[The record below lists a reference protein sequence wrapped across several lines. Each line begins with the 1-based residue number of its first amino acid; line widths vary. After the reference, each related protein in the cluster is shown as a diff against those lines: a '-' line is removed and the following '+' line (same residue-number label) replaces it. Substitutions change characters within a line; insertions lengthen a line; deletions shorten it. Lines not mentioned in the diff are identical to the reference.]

1 MTTRRMLPVLALAC
15 CVIGHAS
22 QASEPDTAAAR
33 FAQGA
38 AALQKGD
45 FHAALADYAA
55 AARAEPANEHYR
67 QQHALL
73 RRIMQMR
80 DQLEQETDS
89 EKWEAGALA
98 LRSFYQDNGVHGEL
112 LALDR
117 RAHARLNSA
126 DSAARLADTL
136 LARGDNNATVDLLS
150 ALDESRQ
157 TDRTRVLLGI
167 ALARTGRLEEAKVIA
182 GKVIPADDGPGML
195 YDVARLRALVG
206 NTDGAMAA
214 LTACFE
220 QTRPSRLAAFK
231 DLAKA
236 DADLAGIARHDG
248 FAKVLAT
255 ASKIKESSCSGGES
269 CAKCPSRGK
278 CPGQTTSAGKK

>member
-1 MTTRRMLPVLALAC
+1 MLPVLAFAC
-15 CVIGHAS
+15 CVIGHAA
-22 QASEPDTAAAR
+22 QASDTDTAAAR

-38 AALQKGD
+38 AALQKGH
-45 FHAALADYAA
+45 FQAAMVDYAA

-73 RRIMQMR
+73 RRILQMR

-98 LRSFYQDNGVHGEL
+98 LRSFYHDNGVSDEL

-117 RAHARLNSA
+117 RAHARLNTA
-126 DSAARLADTL
+126 DSAARLADTQ
-136 LARGDNNATVDLLS
+136 LARGDNGAAVDLLG

-157 TDRTRVLLGI
+157 SDRTRVLLGI

-182 GKVIPADDGPGML
+182 GKVNPAGAGPGML
-195 YDVARLRALVG
+195 YDVARLRALIG
-206 NTDGAMAA
+206 NKEGAMVA

-220 QTRPSRLAAFK
+220 QTRPGRLAAFK
-231 DLAKA
+231 DLARA
-236 DADLAGIARHDG
+236 DADLAGIVQHEG

-278 CPGQTTSAGKK
+278 CPGQTASAERK